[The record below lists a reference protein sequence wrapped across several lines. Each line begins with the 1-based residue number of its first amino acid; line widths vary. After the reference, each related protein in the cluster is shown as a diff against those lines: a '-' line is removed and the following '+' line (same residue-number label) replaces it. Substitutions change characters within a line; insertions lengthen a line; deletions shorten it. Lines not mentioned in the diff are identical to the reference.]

1 MTLSLLDLIFILLV
15 FGAFFIGA
23 VTSVMLVIK
32 SECERRGITYR
43 RDDEKQGGEG
53 NEKG

>member
-1 MTLSLLDLIFILLV
+1 MTLSLLDMIFILLL

-32 SECERRGITYR
+32 NECERRGVTYKG
-43 RDDEKQGGEG
+43 DERGE
-53 NEKG
+53 KK

>member
-32 SECERRGITYR
+32 SECERRGFTYKGDER
-43 RDDEKQGGEG
+43 DEKK
-53 NEKG
+53 EKA

>member
-43 RDDEKQGGEG
+43 DDEKQGGER

>member
-1 MTLSLLDLIFILLV
+1 MTLSLLDLIFILLL

-32 SECERRGITYR
+32 SECERRGISYK
-43 RDDEKQGGEG
+43 DDERGE
-53 NEKG
+53 KK

>member
-23 VTSVMLVIK
+23 ATSVILVIK
-32 SECERRGITYR
+32 NECERRGISYKSDEK
-43 RDDEKQGGEG
+43 RDD
-53 NEKG
+53 

>member
-1 MTLSLLDLIFILLV
+1 MTLSLLDLIFILLL

-32 SECERRGITYR
+32 SECERRGSRIKAMKEVKR
-43 RDDEKQGGEG
+43 
-53 NEKG
+53 NEKA

>member
-32 SECERRGITYR
+32 SECERRGIKYSA
-43 RDDEKQGGEG
+43 DEKQGGER
-53 NEKG
+53 NEKT

>member
-1 MTLSLLDLIFILLV
+1 MTLSLLDLIFILLL

-32 SECERRGITYR
+32 SECERRGITYKR
-43 RDDEKQGGEG
+43 GEK
-53 NEKG
+53 K

>member
-1 MTLSLLDLIFILLV
+1 MTMSLLNLIFILLL

-32 SECERRGITYR
+32 SECERRSITYKG
-43 RDDEKQGGEG
+43 DEKGE
-53 NEKG
+53 KK

>member
-1 MTLSLLDLIFILLV
+1 MTLSLLDLIFILLL

-32 SECERRGITYR
+32 SECERRGITYKS
-43 RDDEKQGGEG
+43 DERGE
-53 NEKG
+53 KK

>member
-1 MTLSLLDLIFILLV
+1 MTLSLLDLIFILLL

-32 SECERRGITYR
+32 SECERRGISYKG
-43 RDDEKQGGEG
+43 DERGE
-53 NEKG
+53 KK

>member
-23 VTSVMLVIK
+23 MGPVMMEIK
-32 SECERRGITYR
+32 SECERRGITYKG
-43 RDDEKQGGEG
+43 DERGE
-53 NEKG
+53 KK